1 MKLNTSSIAAHLGD
15 PGPFYRSVSLER
27 DREDAAAA
35 RGYVLT
41 PWLERV
47 AAEILEGLLPGS
59 RRRAWRITG
68 DFGVGKSA
76 LGLALLRALDP
87 RSADPQAPMARFIGR
102 IEGELPRMYPLVVIG
117 SRDGL
122 TSTLASCITEVIET
136 EQLSLDRKS
145 RKALE
150 KGDPFRAILGLR
162 DALVQTGRYDGVLV
176 IVDEMGK
183 FLEAAAANAGS
194 GDVFR
199 LQELAEAASR
209 SGTHPIALLLI
220 LHQGFQS
227 YSEDGPTALRSE
239 WAKVAERFDELVF
252 DHPLSHTSAL
262 LSAALRPHLKLL
274 PAATVKAYRQAEKA
288 VADLGWF
295 GPRSANDLEPCYP
308 LHPAAVPVLARFF
321 AAYGQNERSLFGF
334 AASEEANGLRAFA
347 AQALIGDGFY
357 GIDRFFDYVTTSF
370 GHRLVARGG
379 TGDWDRIR
387 SVLDGA
393 SERDATET
401 AVLKAVG
408 LLNLLDVPDLV
419 ADPAS
424 LVACLMPAHDASQI
438 EAAIERL
445 RMNGVLFERVGKGGF
460 RLWTSHRV
468 DLSLLWADAGKAL
481 STASVAKDFSRII
494 STLPVRPFL
503 LARRHSIKTG
513 VTRRFPIRMLP
524 ASALAGSVFENGA
537 DGSITTIIPGNATET
552 KLAATW
558 ACEATRS
565 DPTRLVAV
573 MPVPMAFL
581 PPALDLLRHR
591 WIEANATVLREDAH
605 ASAEIDRRVTELE
618 GRLVDQTEAALGISG
633 TSPRPDVLV
642 FRNGTTINEPKALHL
657 IVSEMCDDLYG
668 QSPLIHNELVN
679 RHSLTSAAAKGR
691 QSLIDAMFDRTT
703 EPDLGFVGTKNPP
716 ERALYLSF
724 LKRGRIHRELDG
736 EFGLALPEVDDD
748 PLRLRPALLA
758 LNEMLS
764 GGGERVALVDVY
776 RKLADRPFGV
786 RAGLAPILLAVILV
800 ANRHRIALFER
811 GTYCPKLDSQAFMR
825 ILKAPENFAVQWVAL
840 EGVRADVYKRLAS
853 VLGSGD
859 ADQGLM
865 AVVAPL
871 VRFGA
876 GLSFHAQRS
885 TGLGE
890 SAQAVRNALL
900 RASSPV
906 NLVFDELPRACGLD
920 PFGHAAAH
928 DAKRAAT
935 FVRRFQDAI
944 AELQSCY
951 PSLLEAMRAQVRD
964 ALAVTGDLREQLQ
977 KRANPLLFSVREQAL
992 RTFIQRIADAGLA
1005 DDAWIEALGG
1015 ALVGKPP
1022 SRWLA
1027 QDVAVW
1033 RGKLS
1038 DVAATFVRTEAVT
1051 FGSAS
1056 HRKHA
1061 VRFALTHIDGR
1072 ERVAVVALE
1081 EETEDEAI
1089 YIQTLIKQL
1098 EEGAVSPN
1106 KIIARLA
1113 ERFMAET
1120 ASERVDLDEKTAS

>member
-1 MKLNTSSIAAHLGD
+1 MKLNTSSVAAHLGD

-87 RSADPQAPMARFIGR
+87 RSANSKAPMGQFIGR
-102 IEGELPRMYPLVVIG
+102 IEGELPRMYPVVVIG

-122 TSTLASCITEVIET
+122 TSTFASCISEVLEA
-136 EQLSLDRKS
+136 EQLSLDRKY

-150 KGDPFRAILGLR
+150 KGDPFQAVLGLR
-162 DALVQTGRYDGVLV
+162 DALVQTKQYDGVLV

-183 FLEAAAANAGS
+183 FLEAAAADAAS

-209 SGTHPIALLLI
+209 SGTHPIALLLL

-262 LSAALRPHLKLL
+262 LSAALRPDVKRL
-274 PAATVKAYRQAEKA
+274 PAATVKAYRQAEAA

-295 GPRSANDLEPCYP
+295 GPRSAHDLEPCYP

-347 AQALIGDGFY
+347 AQALVGDGFY

-379 TGDWDRIR
+379 TGDWERIR

-401 AVLKAVG
+401 AVLKVVG

-424 LVACLMPAHDASQI
+424 LVACLRPAHESSQV

-468 DLSLLWADAGKAL
+468 DLSLLWANAGKAI
-481 STASVAKDFSRII
+481 SMASVVKDLPRTL

-503 LARRHSIKTG
+503 LARRHSIETG

-524 ASALAGSVFENGA
+524 ASALAGSVFEHGA
-537 DGSITTIIPGNATET
+537 DGSITAIIPGNATEA
-552 KLAATW
+552 KLASTW
-558 ACEATRS
+558 ACEATRG
-565 DPTRLVAV
+565 DPMRLVAV
-573 MPVPMAFL
+573 MPVPTAFL
-581 PPALDLLRHR
+581 LPALDLLRHR

-605 ASAEIDRRVTELE
+605 ASAEIDRRITELE
-618 GRLVDQTEAALGISG
+618 GRLVDQMEAALGISG
-633 TSPRPDVLV
+633 TSPGPGVLIS
-642 FRNGTTINEPKALHL
+642 RNGTTIKEPRVLHL

-724 LKRGRIHRELDG
+724 LKRGRVHRELDG

-758 LNEMLS
+758 VNGMLS
-764 GGGERVALVDVY
+764 GGGERVALVNIH
-776 RKLADRPFGV
+776 RMLADRPFGV
-786 RAGLAPILLAVILV
+786 RAGLAPLLLAIILV

-811 GTYCPKLDSQAFMR
+811 GTYCPKFDSQAFMR
-825 ILKAPENFAVQWVAL
+825 ILKAPENFTVQWVAL

-853 VLGSGD
+853 VLGGGD
-859 ADQGLM
+859 ANQGLM

-871 VRFGA
+871 VKFGA

-885 TGLGE
+885 STLGK
-890 SAQAVRNALL
+890 SAQAVRDALL

-906 NLVFDELPRACGLD
+906 NLIFDELPRACGLD
-920 PFGHAAAH
+920 PFGHAAGH
-928 DAKRAAT
+928 DSKRAAT
-935 FVRRFQDAI
+935 FVKRFQAAV

-951 PSLLEAMRAQVRD
+951 PSLLEAMRTQVRD
-964 ALAVTGDLREQLQ
+964 ALAVTGDLRAQLQ
-977 KRANPLLFSVREQAL
+977 ERARPLLFNIKEQVL
-992 RTFIQRIADAGLA
+992 RTFTQRIADDGLA
-1005 DDAWIEALGG
+1005 DDAWTEALGG

-1033 RGKLS
+1033 RAKLS
-1038 DVAATFVRTEAVT
+1038 DVAATFVRTEAVA

-1056 HRKHA
+1056 HRKNA
-1061 VRFALTHIDGR
+1061 VRFALTYIDGR
-1072 ERVAVVALE
+1072 ERAAVVGLKD
-1081 EETEDEAI
+1081 ETEDEAA
-1089 YIQTLIKQL
+1089 YVQTLIKQL
-1098 EEGAVSPN
+1098 EEGAISPYN
-1106 KIIARLA
+1106 IIARLA

-1120 ASERVDLDEKTAS
+1120 ASENVDLAKKAAS

>member
-1 MKLNTSSIAAHLGD
+1 MKLNTSSIAAYLGD

-87 RSADPQAPMARFIGR
+87 RSADPKAPMGRLIGR

-122 TSTLASCITEVIET
+122 ASTLASCITELLEA

-145 RKALE
+145 RKAME
-150 KGDPFRAILGLR
+150 KGDPFRAVIGLR

-183 FLEAAAANAGS
+183 FLEAAAADAGS

-262 LSAALRPHLKLL
+262 LSAALRPHLRRL
-274 PAATVKAYRQAEKA
+274 PAATVKAYRRAEAA

-321 AAYGQNERSLFGF
+321 AAYAQNERSLFGF

-347 AQALIGDGFY
+347 AQALIDDGFY

-424 LVACLMPAHDASQI
+424 LGACLAPAHNASQI
-438 EAAIERL
+438 EAAIKRL
-445 RMNGVLFERVGKGGF
+445 RMNGVLFERVGKGGY

-481 STASVAKDFSRII
+481 STASVAKDFSKTL

-503 LARRHSIKTG
+503 LARRHSMETG

-524 ASALAGSVFENGA
+524 VSALAGSVFENGA
-537 DGSITTIIPGNATET
+537 DGSITAVIPGNATET

-558 ACEATRS
+558 ACEATRG

-573 MPVPMAFL
+573 MPVPTAFL

-633 TSPRPDVLV
+633 TCPRADVMI

-668 QSPLIHNELVN
+668 QSPLVHNELVN

-703 EPDLGFVGTKNPP
+703 EPNLGFVGTKNPP

-724 LKRGRIHRELDG
+724 LKRGRVHRKLDG
-736 EFGLALPEVDDD
+736 DYGLALPEVEDD

-764 GGGERVALVDVY
+764 GGGDRVAVVDVY
-776 RKLADRPFGV
+776 RRLADRPFGV
-786 RAGLAPILLAVILV
+786 RAGLAPILLAIILV

-825 ILKAPENFAVQWVAL
+825 ILKAPEHFTVQWVAL

-853 VLGSGD
+853 VLGGGD

-885 TGLGE
+885 TDLGE

-906 NLVFDELPRACGLD
+906 NLVFDELPRACGLNS
-920 PFGHAAAH
+920 FAHAAAH
-928 DAKRAAT
+928 DAKRAAA
-935 FVRRFQDAI
+935 FVNRLQDAI

-951 PSLLEAMRAQVRD
+951 PSLLEAMRTQVRD
-964 ALAVTGDLREQLQ
+964 ALAVTGHLRAMLQ
-977 KRANPLLFSVREQAL
+977 ERARPLLFSVREQGL
-992 RTFIQRIADAGLA
+992 RTFTQRIADGALA
-1005 DDAWIEALGG
+1005 DDAWTEALGG

-1033 RGKLS
+1033 RAKLA
-1038 DVAATFVRTEAVT
+1038 DVCATFVRTEAVT

-1056 HRKHA
+1056 HRNSA
-1061 VRFALTHIDGR
+1061 VRFALTHVDGR

-1081 EETEDEAI
+1081 DETEDEAV

-1113 ERFMAET
+1113 ERFMPET
-1120 ASERVDLDEKTAS
+1120 ANESIDLDEKAAS